1 MLLVLPLLPSPSIL
15 IIEAI
20 LTTTTFVTGAT
31 LTKTTFVTGAIL
43 YTWATLSTSPTDI
56 SLSTGVTLIIA
67 VTLVTG
73 AILFTWATLST
84 TPTDIS
90 LSTGAI
96 GVTLAT
102 EALLFPGLQT
112 PFSLLGVLY
121 LLAILV
127 LHLLLV
133 LIGQLKLLVLFLLL
147 ALVLNKSRY
156 VLRKICKRS
165 HNYRQTVLEFKYV
178 KRATFYCQTSHH

>member
-1 MLLVLPLLPSPSIL
+1 MVLPSLYRLLPLLLPTHSLARATCYLLLILPLLPSPSIL

-73 AILFTWATLST
+73 AILFTWATLSI
-84 TPTDIS
+84 TPTDNS
-90 LSTGAI
+90 L
-96 GVTLAT
+96 
-102 EALLFPGLQT
+102 F
-112 PFSLLGVLY
+112 
-121 LLAILV
+121 
-127 LHLLLV
+127 
-133 LIGQLKLLVLFLLL
+133 
-147 ALVLNKSRY
+147 
-156 VLRKICKRS
+156 
-165 HNYRQTVLEFKYV
+165 
-178 KRATFYCQTSHH
+178 

>member
-1 MLLVLPLLPSPSIL
+1 MPQAEKIPEYNNLHTAPARCTPHLHTAHHTCTPQETPQPDTATAVQFFGVKPTAVIL
-15 IIEAI
+15 RCGNTAGHC
-20 LTTTTFVTGAT
+20 TG
-31 LTKTTFVTGAIL
+31 G
-43 YTWATLSTSPTDI
+43 
-56 SLSTGVTLIIA
+56 TLIIA

-112 PFSLLGVLY
+112 PFFLLGVLY

-147 ALVLNKSRY
+147 ALVTSFEQKS
-156 VLRKICKRS
+156 LC
-165 HNYRQTVLEFKYV
+165 T
-178 KRATFYCQTSHH
+178 

>member
-1 MLLVLPLLPSPSIL
+1 MLLVLQSLP
-15 IIEAI
+15 
-20 LTTTTFVTGAT
+20 TH
-31 LTKTTFVTGAIL
+31 AIL

-84 TPTDIS
+84 TPTDNS

-102 EALLFPGLQT
+102 EALLSPGLLT
-112 PFSLLGVLY
+112 LFSLLGVLY
-121 LLAILV
+121 LLAILE

>member
-1 MLLVLPLLPSPSIL
+1 MKGRGWMWREVTPVLLVLHSLP
-15 IIEAI
+15 
-20 LTTTTFVTGAT
+20 TH
-31 LTKTTFVTGAIL
+31 AIL

-73 AILFTWATLST
+73 ASLFTWATLST

-102 EALLFPGLQT
+102 EALLSPRLLT
-112 PFSLLGVLY
+112 LFSLLGVLS
-121 LLAILV
+121 LIAILV

>member
-1 MLLVLPLLPSPSIL
+1 MDVEGDLWMWKKGGCGGRVVDVKGGWWMWRKGGCGGRVVDVKGVWWMWREVTPVLLVLHSLP
-15 IIEAI
+15 
-20 LTTTTFVTGAT
+20 TH
-31 LTKTTFVTGAIL
+31 AIL

-73 AILFTWATLST
+73 AILFTWATLSMT
-84 TPTDIS
+84 HTYIS

-102 EALLFPGLQT
+102 EALLCPGLRT

-121 LLAILV
+121 LLAILE

-147 ALVLNKSRY
+147 ALVTSFEQKS
-156 VLRKICKRS
+156 LC
-165 HNYRQTVLEFKYV
+165 T
-178 KRATFYCQTSHH
+178 

>member
-1 MLLVLPLLPSPSIL
+1 MIVIPC
-15 IIEAI
+15 
-20 LTTTTFVTGAT
+20 
-31 LTKTTFVTGAIL
+31 
-43 YTWATLSTSPTDI
+43 
-56 SLSTGVTLIIA
+56 TGVTPIIA

-73 AILFTWATLST
+73 AIHFTWGTLST

-102 EALLFPGLQT
+102 EVLLSPGLLML
-112 PFSLLGVLY
+112 FSLLGVLS

-127 LHLLLV
+127 LHLLQV

-147 ALVLNKSRY
+147 ALVTSFEQKS
-156 VLRKICKRS
+156 LC
-165 HNYRQTVLEFKYV
+165 T
-178 KRATFYCQTSHH
+178 

>member
-1 MLLVLPLLPSPSIL
+1 MWRKGGGCGGRVDVKGGWWMWREVTPVLLVLQSLP
-15 IIEAI
+15 
-20 LTTTTFVTGAT
+20 TH
-31 LTKTTFVTGAIL
+31 AIL
-43 YTWATLSTSPTDI
+43 YTWANLSTSPTDI
-56 SLSTGVTLIIA
+56 SLSTGVTPIIA

-73 AILFTWATLST
+73 AILITWATLST

-102 EALLFPGLQT
+102 EALLSPRLLT
-112 PFSLLGVLY
+112 LFSLLGVLS
-121 LLAILV
+121 LIAILV

-165 HNYRQTVLEFKYV
+165 HNYCQTVLEFKYV

>member
-73 AILFTWATLST
+73 AILITWATLST

-102 EALLFPGLQT
+102 EALLSPGLWT

-121 LLAILV
+121 LLTILV
-127 LHLLLV
+127 LHLLW
-133 LIGQLKLLVLFLLL
+133 
-147 ALVLNKSRY
+147 
-156 VLRKICKRS
+156 C
-165 HNYRQTVLEFKYV
+165 
-178 KRATFYCQTSHH
+178 